1 MAAAALEAG
10 VAFNNA
16 SVTVVHGMSRPIG
29 ALFHVPHGISNA
41 MLIKE
46 CFTFVLDGAY
56 GRFGDLGRAI
66 GAADE
71 DASDEDAA
79 RAFLHAVEEL
89 CRTLEIP
96 TLEEYGID
104 RERYFGS
111 IDKMAEDAMLSGSP
125 SNTRKQLDSEDL
137 KNIYRSLWA

>member
-1 MAAAALEAG
+1 MEARVQMAAAALEAG

-56 GRFGDLGRAI
+56 GRFGDLGRA
-66 GAADE
+66 
-71 DASDEDAA
+71 
-79 RAFLHAVEEL
+79 
-89 CRTLEIP
+89 
-96 TLEEYGID
+96 
-104 RERYFGS
+104 
-111 IDKMAEDAMLSGSP
+111 
-125 SNTRKQLDSEDL
+125 
-137 KNIYRSLWA
+137 